1 MDETVTLKA
10 SRWQFLGLTS
20 VYCFLATTSVVT
32 VSSPEFLVLTL
43 VVLLLFWLHDY
54 KRYSNDQLQLRI
66 RADGNIILWH
76 LNTETCYPECRM
88 YYNRWCMV
96 LKLKNSEHS
105 RSVVL
110 TADRFEDMESYA
122 SARHQLCRFE
132 ENQRV
137 A

>member
-20 VYCFLATTSVVT
+20 VYCFMATASVVT
-32 VSSPEFLVLTL
+32 VSSLAFLLLIL
-43 VVLLLFWLHDY
+43 VALLLFWLHDF
-54 KRYSNDQLQLRI
+54 KRFSNDQLQLRI

-76 LNTETCYPECRM
+76 LDTETCYPECRM

-110 TADRFEDMESYA
+110 TADRFEDTESYA
-122 SARHQLCRFE
+122 SARYQLCRFE
-132 ENQRV
+132 DNQRV